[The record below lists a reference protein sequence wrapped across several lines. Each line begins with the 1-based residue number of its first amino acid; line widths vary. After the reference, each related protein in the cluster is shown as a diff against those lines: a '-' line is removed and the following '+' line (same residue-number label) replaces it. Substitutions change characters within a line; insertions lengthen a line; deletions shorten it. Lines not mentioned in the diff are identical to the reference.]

1 MNTFNVAQK
10 EYNENKYL
18 LNGISN
24 ECVKQR
30 VDSNLK
36 WYITQAVKA
45 KKWYYIFSATTI
57 IAPIVSS
64 IIIIIFSEDTLKN
77 IISALVLAFSTIAA
91 SFLNLFD
98 VKTKWA
104 LYRNQA
110 EEIKRLLIKHS
121 VENDKTDTE
130 LLKAIEESIQ
140 DTDKKWTDKLTK
152 E

>member
-110 EEIKRLLIKHS
+110 
-121 VENDKTDTE
+121 
-130 LLKAIEESIQ
+130 
-140 DTDKKWTDKLTK
+140 
-152 E
+152 